1 MTTIGITGGIGSGK
15 SIVSKLF
22 ELSGIPIYYADIEA
36 KRITENSPEVRI
48 QLTKLF
54 GNDLYSGNSN
64 TLNRQRFASILFNDA
79 KALKQAEN
87 IIHPKVR
94 EDFKQWVE
102 QQNVPIAGIE
112 AAILFEAEFDREV
125 DQIITV
131 TAPSDIRIARVMSR
145 DNAAK
150 EKVLERISNQ
160 LPDEEKIKRS
170 DFVIVND
177 DKTPVIPQVLDV
189 INRLSLNSPE

>member
-189 INRLSLNSPE
+189 INRLSLNFPE